1 MADGSI
7 RIKTRI
13 DNSKA
18 KKDAEEFV
26 KVVDDAADKAKES
39 GKKATVDLDISKA
52 EKEIKRLEREISK
65 YEAMIEQLEA
75 GKLGEYNS
83 EREAL
88 NKSTKADMAKAT
100 SPEQKINIQSMHD
113 TTMAQIEK
121 KYSSILNKADQ
132 YGKIISQ
139 NDLKIQQLRN
149 SINEIKNSQQKVNS
163 EQKQS
168 ASETSKTASH
178 ASRLSQMIK
187 GAKTAAGQFAKSIGV
202 AAYGGFKK
210 VGSVIKNTVTKGLNR
225 AVAGIKNMGK
235 QADNLRK
242 KFLKIGLALIAM
254 RSLMAGFKQI
264 VSSALNDNEK
274 LQNQLTAVKGVIG
287 EALAPAINVLIQGLS
302 QIVSFADKLYQFFT
316 GTSLVAKYN
325 ANQTKKTA
333 DSMSDAAKSAKE
345 YNKQMAGF
353 DVANAFSDTSS
364 SNSEND
370 NTSSLFETTDLSSW
384 LNKIINQIKSG
395 DWYGVGETIA
405 DSINSALSKIDWSSI
420 QTKVKTFCT
429 NLGNAVNGFVNVLDW
444 ERVGNAIGE
453 GLNTI
458 TSGINSFVDTVNW
471 ESVGAGISAG
481 LNGIVEKINGEAL
494 GKTLSAKLKILT
506 DTLYG
511 FLNGDGKN
519 DGFNF
524 KNLGKKIGETINGWF
539 DNISWEKVTSNIS
552 GGVNGIVTV
561 LKEAVNNINKNGNIS
576 TSISSI
582 LNGIINIDWGNVGA
596 TVGDICTKLL
606 EIINETLRKT
616 DWEKL
621 GRDVVQLIMG
631 VDWVS
636 LFGSLGESFGE
647 ICIAIL
653 DILTGF
659 WTEMDVGALMDTVI
673 GSIGA
678 FIAGIDWNRLSDS
691 LSKCAGA
698 LIGFLVEE
706 IVSTIDFYFVEIPKK
721 ICEWFSGISD
731 YFDSSIEDAGGNVI
745 EGVFNGIVN
754 WLKDVGTWIKEHILT
769 PFIDGFKSTFDI
781 HSPSKNP
788 DILELGKNI
797 IIGVFNGVVEWLKG
811 IGSWLKENV
820 FDKITDAW
828 DGMKELTL
836 SIGGKIQDSF
846 NSVKEKWDSIKEKGK
861 ETITTIKGSVNNT
874 FTNLKQKWDSIKNKT
889 NISTIK
895 GSVNRTF
902 TNLKSKWDSLKSK
915 VSTSTIKGKIHRSF
929 NTAKSNWNSLKNKTT
944 TITTKLK
951 DSITSGIRKILNS
964 LVSMVNKVITVLNK
978 LPGINISKINPPML
992 ARGGIVNNP
1001 GRGIQATIGEAGAEA
1016 VLPLQ
1021 NNTEWMD
1028 IIAEKLAQRISNNG
1042 QPIVVYSVIDGKI
1055 VGKAVAKYN
1064 NQQNFIRNGGTV

>member
-52 EKEIKRLEREISK
+52 EKEIKRLEKEISK
-65 YEAMIEQLEA
+65 YETMIEQLEA

-121 KYSSILNKADQ
+121 KYSSVLNKADQ

-149 SINEIKNSQQKVNS
+149 SINQIKNSQQKVNS

-210 VGSVIKNTVTKGLNR
+210 VGSVIKNTVTKGLNK

-274 LQNQLTAVKGVIG
+274 LQNQLTALKGVLGI
-287 EALAPAINVLIQGLS
+287 ALAPVINAVLNALTN
-302 QIVSFADKLYQFFT
+302 VVTLVDKVYQAFT
-316 GTSLVAKYN
+316 GISLIAKYN
-325 ANQTKKTA
+325 AQQAQKLA
-333 DSMSDAAKSAKE
+333 DSTSDAADSAKE
-345 YNKQMAGF
+345 YKNQLAGF
-353 DVANAFSDTSS
+353 DVANKFTDNSSTSNKSSDSDTLKNFEASY
-364 SNSEND
+364 SE
-370 NTSSLFETTDLSSW
+370 SISKFAEM
-384 LNKIINQIKSG
+384 IKSAWEKTDFTDVG
-395 DWYGVGETIA
+395 KKISEKLVGMLQNIDWVNIKSKGFGAGKSFATLVNGLFSYSDSDGNTLSTSIGKTIGESLNTIVSTAKGFATNLNWKKVGTELANGLLKTISTIDFENVGETIHDFITGLC
-405 DSINSALSKIDWSSI
+405 DSIASFFNRLTENDDGYKTIKKSITDFFNGLKLSDITLSIIKATVSIANFSFNILSNLLDDIIQSICDKFGWEWDGSWLDLGPLGIKVPKIKFNFGSDNSETDSDNDLSWWDK
-420 QTKVKTFCT
+420 
-429 NLGNAVNGFVNVLDW
+429 L
-444 ERVGNAIGE
+444 
-453 GLNTI
+453 
-458 TSGINSFVDTVNW
+458 
-471 ESVGAGISAG
+471 
-481 LNGIVEKINGEAL
+481 VEK
-494 GKTLSAKLKILT
+494 
-506 DTLYG
+506 
-511 FLNGDGKN
+511 
-519 DGFNF
+519 
-524 KNLGKKIGETINGWF
+524 LGKKSPIIAALGTGVGTSTITTTINGSVSSSF
-539 DNISWEKVTSNIS
+539 TD
-552 GGVNGIVTV
+552 
-561 LKEAVNNINKNGNIS
+561 LK
-576 TSISSI
+576 T
-582 LNGIINIDWGNVGA
+582 
-596 TVGDICTKLL
+596 
-606 EIINETLRKT
+606 
-616 DWEKL
+616 
-621 GRDVVQLIMG
+621 
-631 VDWVS
+631 
-636 LFGSLGESFGE
+636 
-647 ICIAIL
+647 
-653 DILTGF
+653 
-659 WTEMDVGALMDTVI
+659 
-673 GSIGA
+673 
-678 FIAGIDWNRLSDS
+678 
-691 LSKCAGA
+691 
-698 LIGFLVEE
+698 
-706 IVSTIDFYFVEIPKK
+706 
-721 ICEWFSGISD
+721 
-731 YFDSSIEDAGGNVI
+731 
-745 EGVFNGIVN
+745 
-754 WLKDVGTWIKEHILT
+754 
-769 PFIDGFKSTFDI
+769 
-781 HSPSKNP
+781 
-788 DILELGKNI
+788 
-797 IIGVFNGVVEWLKG
+797 
-811 IGSWLKENV
+811 
-820 FDKITDAW
+820 
-828 DGMKELTL
+828 
-836 SIGGKIQDSF
+836 
-846 NSVKEKWDSIKEKGK
+846 KWDSIKEKGK
-861 ETITTIKGSVNNT
+861 EAITTIKGSVNNT
-874 FTNLKQKWDSIKNKT
+874 FTNLEKKWDSIKNKT

-992 ARGGIVNNP
+992 AKGGIVNNP

-1028 IIAEKLAQRISNNG
+1028 IIAEKLAQKISNNG